1 MDERQR
7 GLITA
12 NWGKLNLSRKEVKEA
27 KARMVAALSAASQG
41 SNIPYLTHRATSTSL
56 AAEQVR
62 LALQVFLTHLT
73 DLLACLVCS
82 DCEVKKLL
90 CELVVS
96 CYVCKF
102 CQAWLV
108 NRKLRVHV

>member
-73 DLLACLVCS
+73 CLLAWS
-82 DCEVKKLL
+82 AQIVK
-90 CELVVS
+90 
-96 CYVCKF
+96 
-102 CQAWLV
+102 
-108 NRKLRVHV
+108 